1 MAAGLIADE
10 YGYTWL
16 MLFFLGWLFLSL
28 TSTVCIWFCDC
39 STTGYLNMSISE
51 RQIFDDA
58 RLALILIKTYI
69 QKVFPGFSSQY
80 LYLKGIVDLF
90 LGRLLKK
97 RPLMYHN
104 GNLSVKL
111 INDQLLPWFSVEQ
124 MYKKMNEIFPST
136 DRK

>member
-1 MAAGLIADE
+1 
-10 YGYTWL
+10 
-16 MLFFLGWLFLSL
+16 
-28 TSTVCIWFCDC
+28 
-39 STTGYLNMSISE
+39 MSISE

-69 QKVFPGFSSQY
+69 QKVFPGFSSQH